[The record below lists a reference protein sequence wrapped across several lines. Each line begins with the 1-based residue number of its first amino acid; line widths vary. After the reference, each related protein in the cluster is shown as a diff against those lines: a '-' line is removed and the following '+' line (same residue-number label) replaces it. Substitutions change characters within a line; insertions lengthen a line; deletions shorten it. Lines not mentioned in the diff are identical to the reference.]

1 VRQRVPRRFPGS
13 LWGTRQ
19 VSLARVRARDAD
31 GNWGPALA
39 VWIPAKA

>member
-1 VRQRVPRRFPGS
+1 MRQRVPRRFPS

-19 VSLARVRARDAD
+19 VSLARVQAGEAD